1 MREPVRPEWHSG
13 RYLDGVLEIAMKT
26 NLKVCTLAVMA
37 FAALAGS
44 AQAEDKVELKVV
56 KYAELAKTVQQFKGK
71 VIVIDFWA
79 DW

>member
-1 MREPVRPEWHSG
+1 
-13 RYLDGVLEIAMKT
+13 MKT
-26 NLKVCTLAVMA
+26 NLKACALAVMA

-44 AQAEDKVELKVV
+44 AQAADKVELKVV
-56 KYAELAKTVQQFKGK
+56 KYPELAKTIKQFKGK